1 MTENSRVRVTMVGVV
16 IVALFVSL
24 LARLW
29 FLQMGPEQG
38 LRAEA
43 IALSTRRIQ
52 TESPRGRILDRNGN
66 VLAEDVAA
74 WAVTVDRRLKKTT
87 LDKDLG
93 QLAELLSQPV
103 TQLRASYN
111 SPRQSPLLPAVVAL
125 NVSLDQRLAILQ
137 RRDDY
142 PGVNI
147 TQLTIRKYPEADK
160 LNDPTLAA
168 QVLGYVGEID
178 ATQLKKLKA
187 KGYQAGDLIGRD
199 GIESAYESDLRGT
212 PLVQS
217 VQVDP
222 TGKQVGP
229 ATVVQPGTRGDD
241 VKLTIDAD
249 IQHAA
254 ETALQ
259 NGINA
264 ARTLKDV
271 TVTDHYAT
279 LKATGGSVVV
289 LDAHTGSVV
298 AMASNPAFP
307 PAFWVGGVSQANFA
321 GLSDPANH
329 FPLLNR
335 ATEGLYAPGST
346 FKLVTSL
353 ATNRFGIR
361 NFAQYYNAPACL
373 TIGNAP
379 FCNDNNEAN
388 GPVNLTQALTV
399 SSDTYFYSAGNDFW
413 FSFRNGNQRQGLG
426 VQQQAHDMGFGAKT
440 GIELDELSGR
450 IPDPTWKQAFANANY
465 KSAIDRQQNGT
476 WYPGDEVHLAVG
488 QGDTV
493 VTPLQLAD
501 AFAQFANGGR
511 LPSPH
516 LGQEVIAPN
525 GKVLQ
530 LIVPKPRATATY
542 DPNVYSAM
550 LQGFEGV
557 TQNKKGTAY
566 QAFLGF
572 PFSGMPGGVA
582 GKTGTAQ
589 VQGKGDTSL
598 FASFFPAAA
607 PQYVVVAVV
616 EEGGHGAQIAAPIVR
631 DVIDSIE
638 HLSVTPI
645 QGNIAGNSGN

>member
-24 LARLW
+24 VARLW
-29 FLQMGPEQG
+29 FLQMGPEQN
-38 LRAEA
+38 LRARA
-43 IALSTRRIQ
+43 IALSTRTIQ
-52 TESPRGRILDRNGN
+52 TESPRGRILDRNGK

-74 WAVTVDRRLKKTT
+74 WAVTVDRNMKKAT
-87 LDKDLG
+87 LTRVLG
-93 QLAELLSQPV
+93 QLAELLSQPESA
-103 TQLRASYN
+103 LRAAYN

-125 NVSLDQRLAILQ
+125 NVSIDERLAILQ

-142 PGVNI
+142 PGVNVA
-147 TQLTIRKYPEADK
+147 QLTVRKYPEAER

-178 ATQLKKLKA
+178 SAQLKKLKA

-199 GIESAYESDLRGT
+199 GVESAYESELRG
-212 PLVQS
+212 PPEIENL
-217 VQVDP
+217 QVDP
-222 TGKQVGP
+222 AGRQIGAP
-229 ATVVQPGTRGDD
+229 TVVQPGSRGDD
-241 VKLTIDAD
+241 VKLTLDVD

-279 LKATGGSVVV
+279 LKATGGAVVV
-289 LDAHTGSVV
+289 LDAHSGAVV

-321 GLSDPANH
+321 GLTDPANH
-329 FPLLNR
+329 FPLINR
-335 ATEGLYAPGST
+335 ATEGQYAPGST

-353 ATNRFGIR
+353 AENRFGIR
-361 NFAQYYNAPACL
+361 NYAQYVNAPASVV
-373 TIGNAP
+373 IGNQT
-379 FCNDNNEAN
+379 FTNDNNVGN
-388 GPVNLTQALTV
+388 GSVNLTQALTV
-399 SSDTYFYSAGNDFW
+399 SSDTYFYTVGNEFW
-413 FSFRNGNQRQGLG
+413 LSWQHGDYTQGLG
-426 VQQQAHDMGFGAKT
+426 LQQQARDMGFDAKT
-440 GIELDELSGR
+440 GVELDELSGR
-450 IPDPTWKQAFANANY
+450 VPDPIWKQKFANANY
-465 KSAIDRQQNGT
+465 KNATDRQQNGA

-501 AFAQFANGGR
+501 AYAQFANGGT
-511 LPSPH
+511 LPTPH
-516 LGQEVIAPN
+516 VASEVVAPS
-525 GKVLQ
+525 GKAVQ
-530 LIVPKPRATATY
+530 LVAPKPRASTTF
-542 DPNVYSAM
+542 DPNVYASM
-550 LQGFEGV
+550 LAGFEGV
-557 TQNKKGTAY
+557 TQNPKGTAY
-566 QAFLGF
+566 AAFQGF
-572 PFSGMPGGVA
+572 PFGLVPGGVA

-631 DVIDSIE
+631 NVIESIE
-638 HLSVTPI
+638 HLPVTPI
-645 QGNIAGNSGN
+645 AGNIAGNSGN